1 MLERVKTASRA
12 AGAAVAA
19 AGCQIGTAGGS
30 GRRIT
35 GFRDPRF
42 LRFSESPDGRFR
54 QELPGEDDE
63 IVVSMSSGVDSS
75 VTALMFAQRYRN
87 VRGVFMSN
95 WSPDRMADSSSTC
108 TVDTDWLQVRATCR
122 QLQIPCER
130 VNFEREYWTQVFE
143 PMLEQY
149 ERGYTPNPDIGC
161 NRYVKFG
168 KMVEHLARRFDG
180 GGKRWWLVTG
190 HYACILRDEDA
201 GGEHRLLRAQ
211 YRQKDQSYYLAR
223 MPHDVLDCV
232 LMPLGH
238 YTKPE
243 VRQIAREYDLVTKD
257 KPDSQGLC
265 FVSQAG
271 KFSDFLGEYLRPNPG
286 NIVTADG
293 HVWGRHQGLWT
304 ATIGQRSGISM
315 PQGDPRYK
323 GVWLVADKNVA
334 RNELVIAR
342 KDDRTA
348 FYRSSVAVEPASWY
362 WQSARLGWDDVQQL
376 LQTGAN
382 VNCQIRSL
390 QTPNTVK
397 SVNLDNDGVLRVQ
410 ITEEIFGIAAGQTLA
425 LYHDDVLLGS
435 GVICPDPP
443 AP

>member
-1 MLERVKTASRA
+1 M
-12 AGAAVAA
+12 
-19 AGCQIGTAGGS
+19 IS
-30 GRRIT
+30 GI
-35 GFRDPRF
+35 RDPRF
-42 LRFSESPDGRFR
+42 LRFSESSAGRFR
-54 QELPGEDDE
+54 QQLPGEDDE

-87 VRGVFMSN
+87 VRGVFMAN

-108 TVDTDWLQVRATCR
+108 TVDTDWLQVRATCE

-168 KMVEHLARRFDG
+168 KMVEHLARRFEG
-180 GGKRWWLVTG
+180 SGRRWWLVTG
-190 HYACILRDEDA
+190 HYARILRDEA
-201 GGEHRLLRAQ
+201 GEHRLLRAQ

-223 MPHDVLDCV
+223 MPHDVLARV

-238 YTKPE
+238 YTKPQ

-271 KFSDFLGEYLRPNPG
+271 KFADFLGDYLRPNPG

-342 KDDRTA
+342 KDDRAA
-348 FYRSSVAVEPASWY
+348 FYRSTVAVDPASWY
-362 WQSARLGWDDVQQL
+362 WQGARLGWDAVQHL
-376 LQTGAN
+376 LRTGAN

-397 SVNLDNDGVLRVQ
+397 SVSCHDGVLRVQ
-410 ITEEIFGIAAGQTLA
+410 LAEEIFGIAAGQTLA
-425 LYHDDVLLGS
+425 IYHDDVLLGS
-435 GVICPDPP
+435 GVICPDGTHAAASPVP
-443 AP
+443 